1 MQLLK
6 VVLDLRIQK
15 SSKQNDKSTWCIPSF
30 VSSNRFLETFF
41 FRRFCMAAVVSYI
54 FIVTKIVVSVVAKT
68 TATCVYFI
76 QIRHIFNNF
85 SQTSTIHKQRH
96 TPLQYTNITTLCLK
110 YLYIGY
116 EHNGFSFGDSVWNV
130 PDVHVCHRANMVS
143 SCFPCCR
150 SGCLFFSVCFF
161 WKTLALYGSPMVAFT
176 STHTFKAYEAVSSRT
191 KRSCFLQHFTPRHKR
206 LLCQHHGRRHKI
218 PLQICVKE

>member
-1 MQLLK
+1 MSL
-6 VVLDLRIQK
+6 I
-15 SSKQNDKSTWCIPSF
+15 T
-30 VSSNRFLETFF
+30 EE
-41 FRRFCMAAVVSYI
+41 
-54 FIVTKIVVSVVAKT
+54 
-68 TATCVYFI
+68 
-76 QIRHIFNNF
+76 
-85 SQTSTIHKQRH
+85 QTSTIHKQRH

-130 PDVHVCHRANMVS
+130 PEVHVCHRANMVS

-218 PLQICVKE
+218 PLQILGRPPVSHQGLPVLPYFPSTWNPGGPPASVHWERLLGT

>member
-1 MQLLK
+1 MYPKFCFLK
-6 VVLDLRIQK
+6 QISRDMSI
-15 SSKQNDKSTWCIPSF
+15 
-30 VSSNRFLETFF
+30 F

-54 FIVTKIVVSVVAKT
+54 FIVTKIVVSVVTKT

-76 QIRHIFNNF
+76 QIRHIFNNWGTDLYNT
-85 SQTSTIHKQRH
+85 QTEAHTSTIHKYHYFMFEISVHRLWTQRF
-96 TPLQYTNITTLCLK
+96 L
-110 YLYIGY
+110 
-116 EHNGFSFGDSVWNV
+116 VWGQRMKRS
-130 PDVHVCHRANMVS
+130 DVHVCHRANMVS
-143 SCFPCCR
+143 RYLPCCR
-150 SGCLFFSVCFF
+150 SGCLFFSVCYF

>member
-1 MQLLK
+1 MK
-6 VVLDLRIQK
+6 VVLDLRIHK
-15 SSKQNDKSTWCIPSF
+15 SSKQNAKSTWCIPSF
-30 VSSNRFLETFF
+30 VSSNRFLETCQFF
-41 FRRFCMAAVVSYI
+41 FADFAWQRLFLI
-54 FIVTKIVVSVVAKT
+54 FSSSQKLLCPSSRKRLQLVCTLFKSDISLITEE
-68 TATCVYFI
+68 
-76 QIRHIFNNF
+76 
-85 SQTSTIHKQRH
+85 QTSTIYKKTH

-110 YLYIGY
+110 YLYMGY
-116 EHNGFSFGDSVWNV
+116 EHNGFSFGDSVCNV

-191 KRSCFLQHFTPRHKR
+191 KGSCFLQHFTPRHKR